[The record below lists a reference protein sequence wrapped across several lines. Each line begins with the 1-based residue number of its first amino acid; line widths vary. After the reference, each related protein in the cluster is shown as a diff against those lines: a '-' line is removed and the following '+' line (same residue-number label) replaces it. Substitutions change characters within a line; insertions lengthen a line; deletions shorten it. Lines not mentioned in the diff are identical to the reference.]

1 MSEREND
8 HGGEGTGAGS
18 GADENAGEVPELSD
32 DDPIRALLRGAVKKD
47 EPVPTSTMLPGV
59 QRRLRERSRGKF
71 YGDGWSTAQQT
82 TSYLLIAVIM
92 LLVLG
97 AAYYAL
103 GPLVIGR

>member
-1 MSEREND
+1 MSERENE
-8 HGGEGTGAGS
+8 HAGV
-18 GADENAGEVPELSD
+18 DEEVGDVPELEG
-32 DDPIRALLRGAVKKD
+32 DDPIRALLRGAVKED

-59 QRRLRERSRGKF
+59 QKRLRERSRGKF

-103 GPLVIGR
+103 GPLGIGR